1 MKLETL
7 LEMPDYIKKEM
18 PVINV
23 STVNF
28 YSEDTINREFNII
41 GKTKSENS
49 EYWTIIKK
57 NKSFAVIGEL
67 GVREED
73 KRVGIKLVGQLDF
86 KDKPD
91 FAFDRLISIPESVL
105 QVDSVAVYSNKF
117 KGMGFNLY
125 LSLVKYGYIIVS
137 DHTQYEGGKK
147 LWEKIARLSS
157 AKEYSVFIVDNGEPR
172 TDSDGNVIEYDGTN
186 LKDDTIWGDVDSNI
200 ENSRRYV
207 LLVMKRK

>member
-18 PVINV
+18 PVINA

-67 GVREED
+67 VVREED

-105 QVDSVAVYSNKF
+105 QVDSVVVYSNKF

-172 TDSDGNVIEYDGTN
+172 TDSDGNIIEYDGTN
-186 LKDDTIWGDVDSNI
+186 LKDDTIWGDVDSKI